1 MPRAVPTSLADGHDA
16 VLVPDAGVAVAI
28 AVAVEAATVGVAVP
42 ATAPGPDD
50 DALELVVPQVATAT
64 EQSRATLAATP
75 SR

>member
-1 MPRAVPTSLADGHDA
+1 MPRAPPTSLAEGHDT

-42 ATAPGPDD
+42 AAAPGPDD
-50 DALELVVPQVATAT
+50 DGTELALPQAATT
-64 EQSRATLAATP
+64 IEPSRATPAATP